1 MHLEIDHWVFIVT
14 EQFVLEMRTGT
25 PRLSY
30 LTFCINHN
38 NQIVMWSS
46 GFHNTTPCWSYH
58 FRNTWALL
66 SVMDLYEK
74 MPLTCW
80 THLFMQHTCVVML
93 HTCLTLN
100 SGSGNTM
107 SKFPPFK
114 FMCLKE
120 NVLWVVSLF
129 IIPGLGAQG
138 SLDKG
143 KKVRGKSESL
153 KVNLKKGT
161 PSRSTLEGKIL
172 RKEQERQVA

>member
-1 MHLEIDHWVFIVT
+1 MHLGRDQWVFIVT

-38 NQIVMWSS
+38 NQTVIWSS

-58 FRNTWALL
+58 FRKTWALI
-66 SVMDLYEK
+66 SIMDLYEK
-74 MPLTCW
+74 MPLTWW
-80 THLFMQHTCVVML
+80 THLFMQYTYVMML
-93 HTCLTLN
+93 HTCLTLS
-100 SGSGNTM
+100 SGSGNTV

-153 KVNLKKGT
+153 KVNLKESTPHPGVLWKG
-161 PSRSTLEGKIL
+161 RFWGRN
-172 RKEQERQVA
+172 RKDR